1 MLEVVKTLSKL
12 FSSAVVL
19 ALIKLPECCL
29 NSSIFFLADCTE
41 SVLIFPYSDIL
52 QLCESLLFWKS
63 SIIPIAENFLT
74 KSTFPFFLS
83 VTVRTMPPMLLAG
96 IMGRAFFY
104 LLGGNPLLN
113 AVIVSIYFN
122 YIAVEG
128 LMPKAKGSVEKSTSL
143 G

>member
-1 MLEVVKTLSKL
+1 
-12 FSSAVVL
+12 
-19 ALIKLPECCL
+19 
-29 NSSIFFLADCTE
+29 
-41 SVLIFPYSDIL
+41 
-52 QLCESLLFWKS
+52 
-63 SIIPIAENFLT
+63 
-74 KSTFPFFLS
+74 
-83 VTVRTMPPMLLAG
+83 MPPMLLAG

-128 LMPKAKGSVEKSTSL
+128 LMPKAKGSVEKSTTL